1 MNKTVFIRIQ
11 SGICIA
17 LGATVISCSA
27 PTPTEPD
34 TGAGDKHI
42 AISGDYELQAGDR
55 VRLTGVFRTG
65 KGYVGRMGEVL
76 IPHFADR
83 EEEGLKY
90 RGKWVRVTG
99 TLFAPSYPEEEDAQG
114 VTLVQ
119 GVKKVQAIRLVQ
131 GLRGL
136 HLELESIEMLTD
148 EDMKHEKVEKLESVQ

>member
-1 MNKTVFIRIQ
+1 MNKTVFIGIQ
-11 SGICIA
+11 CGICIA
-17 LGATVISCSA
+17 ICSTLISCTA
-27 PTPTEPD
+27 PIPTEPA
-34 TGAGDKHI
+34 TTAGDMRTANHE
-42 AISGDYELQAGDR
+42 DYEPQAGNR

-76 IPHFADR
+76 IPHFANR

-114 VTLVQ
+114 VTLAQ
-119 GVKKVQAIRLVQ
+119 GVRKVQ

-148 EDMKHEKVEKLESVQ
+148 EDMKHEKLEKLEPVQ